1 MTTDTTTM
9 LRRLVRSTLAT
20 AAALTAA
27 AATACTESAPQTTIS
42 FSTDSIT
49 IPAEAASTPV
59 GYTTNNAGDGQ
70 VTVQCS
76 EWWLTAEATAPGII
90 MITAEANDSEDER
103 QATLTASAGE
113 STATLTVIQQAGGTG
128 FFTITVTETGTTWI
142 KADIVPQDPQT
153 TYFVMTSPKEFID
166 GLGTD
171 EAIFGAIIDH
181 YTSYAQG
188 QGKTLEQLLT
198 ESGILYSG
206 SSSVT
211 MDLLPPDTDQY
222 IIAAGSTVTG
232 ERTTD
237 VSLKA
242 FRTAKVE
249 MVPMS
254 FTISYDIQ
262 GPDVT
267 MTVVPD
273 DNTRYYYF
281 DVIETAQLEA
291 SGKTPAEI
299 LQEYIN
305 QDLQLGSAVGIS
317 PEEML
322 REICSK
328 GKDSYFYNNLTAET
342 GHTGCAC
349 GVSET
354 GSVNSEV
361 TTKTFTTG
369 AVEASDNKITLTVT
383 SANLDRITARVQT
396 TNTDPY
402 VLLAVEESAMEGLD
416 DSQIISSLLSNDLSP
431 YTCSGDTEKTIGGLK
446 PDTRYL
452 VLAFGYRSGQATTA
466 LTKVQASTLSESDPA
481 ALTFEFRTW
490 DVGQNTV
497 YVSVEGTPASALY
510 FWEICPAS
518 WTEDDIQDYLDERIQ
533 SCIDKHYVKDAAD
546 FYRQYGSRGLNNY
559 GLYIRLESNTEY
571 VVYAFGVYED
581 TGERATAIQYSETF
595 RTLP

>member
-1 MTTDTTTM
+1 MTTDSTTTTL
-9 LRRLVRSTLAT
+9 LRRLIRCTLAA

-27 AATACTESAPQTTIS
+27 SSCTETVPQATIT
-42 FSTDSIT
+42 FGTADIV

-59 GYTTNNAGDGQ
+59 GYTANNAAGAQ
-70 VTVQCS
+70 VTVRCS

-90 MITAEANDSEDER
+90 MITAEANDSETER
-103 QATLTASAGE
+103 QATLTASIGE
-113 STATLTVIQQAGGTG
+113 SSASVTVTQQAGGTG
-128 FFTITVTETGTTWI
+128 HFAITVTETGTTWV
-142 KADIVPQDPQT
+142 KADIVPQDMQT

-206 SSSVT
+206 STGVT

-222 IIAAGSTVTG
+222 IIAAGSTLSG

-249 MVPMS
+249 MIPMS

-267 MTVVPD
+267 MTVEPD
-273 DNTRYYYF
+273 DNARYYYF

-299 LQEYIN
+299 LQEYID
-305 QDLQLGSAVGIS
+305 QDLRLGSAVGIS
-317 PEEML
+317 VEEML

-342 GHTGCAC
+342 AHTGCAC

-354 GSVNSEV
+354 GSVNSEA

-369 AVEASDNKITLTVT
+369 AVEASDNNISLTVT
-383 SANLDRITARVQT
+383 SVNLDRITARVRT
-396 TNTDPY
+396 TDTDPY

-416 DSQIISSLLSNDLSP
+416 DSQIISSLLTNDLSP
-431 YTCSGDTEKTIGGLK
+431 YTCSGDTEKTIVGLK
-446 PDTRYL
+446 ADTRYL
-452 VLAFGYRSGQATTA
+452 VLAFGYRSGQATTP

-490 DVGQNTV
+490 DIGQNTV
-497 YVSVEGTPASALY
+497 NVSVEGTPASALY

-559 GLYIRLESNTEY
+559 GLYIRLESDTEY
-571 VVYAFGVYED
+571 TVYAFGVYED
-581 TGERATAIQYSETF
+581 TGERATGIQYSEIF

>member
-1 MTTDTTTM
+1 MATTSTVL
-9 LRRLVRSTLAT
+9 LRHVIRRTLIAAT
-20 AAALTAA
+20 ALTAIIS
-27 AATACTESAPQTTIS
+27 TACTETDPQATIT
-42 FSTDSIT
+42 FGTDSIV
-49 IPAEAASTPV
+49 IPAGATSTPV
-59 GYTTNNAGDGQ
+59 GYTSNNASDRQ

-90 MITAEANDSEDER
+90 MITAEANDNETER
-103 QATLTASAGE
+103 QATLTASVGE
-113 STATLTVIQQAGGTG
+113 SSATLTVTQQAGGTG
-128 FFTITVTETGTTWI
+128 DFTITVTETGTTWI
-142 KADIVPQDPQT
+142 KADIVPQDEET
-153 TYFVMTSPKEFID
+153 TYFVMTSPKEFVD

-171 EAIFGAIIDH
+171 DAIFGAIIDH

-222 IIAAGSTVTG
+222 IIAAGSTITG

-249 MVPMS
+249 MIPMS

-299 LQEYIN
+299 LQDYIN

-317 PEEML
+317 VEEML

-328 GKDSYFYNNLTAET
+328 GKDSYFYNNLRAET

-349 GVSET
+349 GVSGT

-369 AVEASDNKITLTVT
+369 AVEASSNKINLTVIST
-383 SANLDRITARVQT
+383 NLDRINTKVHT
-396 TNTDPY
+396 TNSDPY
-402 VLLAVEESAMEGLD
+402 VLLAVEESSMEGLD
-416 DSQIISSLLSNDLSP
+416 DNQIISRILSNDLSP

-452 VLAFGYRSGQATTA
+452 VLAFGYRSGQATTS

-518 WTEDDIQDYLDERIQ
+518 WTEDDIRNYLDERIQ

-559 GLYIRLESNTEY
+559 GLYIRLNNDTEY
-571 VVYAFGVYED
+571 TVYAFGVYED
-581 TGERATAIQYSETF
+581 TGERATDIQYSETF